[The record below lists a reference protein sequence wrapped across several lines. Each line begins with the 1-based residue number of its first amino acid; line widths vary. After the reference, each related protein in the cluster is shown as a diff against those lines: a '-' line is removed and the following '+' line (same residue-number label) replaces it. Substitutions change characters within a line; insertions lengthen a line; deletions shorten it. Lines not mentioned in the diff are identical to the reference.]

1 MKRPVAVVTAT
12 ALAGTV
18 LAGTA
23 SQSAD
28 ARDAEPAAPAVTQGA
43 IDWGRCSDARL
54 RAARARCGMLAVPL
68 NHADPHGRKIRIAV
82 SRIKATA
89 PAAKR
94 QGPLLINP
102 GGPGGEGLRMSASLA
117 KSLPRSV
124 AATYDLIGFDPRGV
138 GASRP
143 KLICRSGYAK
153 GPRPDY
159 RPSTGRTDAP
169 GANERRWLARSQAYA
184 EACGK
189 RSGDLLPFLR
199 TEDAARDLDLIRQ
212 ALGATKIN
220 YFGFSYGTYLGS
232 VYATLFPDRTRRLVF
247 DGVVDP
253 RNVWYPGQL
262 EQDLA
267 FEKALAKFWGWVARH
282 HGTYGLGRSAEA
294 VEKRYYRSES
304 ALRRKPVGQIG
315 PAEFNDVVLS
325 AGYSQFAWPRVAAD
339 WAAWKRGNARPLQ
352 RAYAAD
358 ILDFDN
364 GYGMY
369 LAVQCTD
376 ARWPLDYARW
386 RADAFDTSVDGPF
399 GTWPNVWFNA
409 PCLYWPAAPGAPVP
423 IDGSRTPEL
432 LLVSSTLD
440 GATPFSGALHVRQL
454 FPRSALVAQVRSTTH
469 SDSFNGNRCVDAVV
483 VRYLRNGDL
492 PKRDGGPGADVRCR
506 RSALPRP

>member
-1 MKRPVAVVTAT
+1 MKAPVAVVTAA
-12 ALAGTV
+12 ALVGSV

-23 SQSAD
+23 SQSAG
-28 ARDAEPAAPAVTQGA
+28 ARDVEPAPAAVAQA
-43 IDWGRCSDARL
+43 SIDWGRCSDGRL
-54 RAARARCGMLAVPL
+54 RAARARCGLLAVPL

-89 PAAKR
+89 PVSKR

-143 KLICRSGYAK
+143 KLVCKSGYAK

-159 RPSTGRTDAP
+159 RPATGRAAAP
-169 GANERRWLARSQAYA
+169 GPNERRWLARAQSYA
-184 EACGK
+184 EACGR

-212 ALGATKIN
+212 ALGAAKIN
-220 YFGFSYGTYLGS
+220 YYGFSYGTYLGS
-232 VYATLFPDRTRRLVF
+232 VYATLFPNRTRRLVF

-253 RNVWYPGQL
+253 RNVWYRSQL
-262 EQDLA
+262 EQDRA
-267 FEKALAKFWGWVARH
+267 FEKAMAKFWGWVARH
-282 HGTYGLGRSAEA
+282 HGSYGLGRSAGA
-294 VEKRYYRSES
+294 VEKRYYRNEA
-304 ALRRKPVGQIG
+304 ALRRNPVGQIG
-315 PAEFNDVVLS
+315 PAEFNDVFLG
-325 AGYSQFAWPRVAAD
+325 AGYSQYAWPRVARD
-339 WAAWKRGNARPLQ
+339 WAAWKRGNHRPIQ

-358 ILDFDN
+358 IVDADN

-376 ARWPLDYARW
+376 VRWPLDYAQW
-386 RADAFDTSVDGPF
+386 RRDAFDTSAEAPF
-399 GTWPNVWFNA
+399 ETWPNVWFNA

-432 LLVSSTLD
+432 LVVSSTLD
-440 GATPFSGALHVRQL
+440 GATPFSGALQVRRL
-454 FPRSALVAQVRSTTH
+454 FPRSALVAQVGSTTH
-469 SDSFNGNRCVDAVV
+469 SDSRGGNRCVNAVV
-483 VRYLRNGDL
+483 VRYLRSGDL
-492 PKRDGGPGADVRCR
+492 PKRDGGSGADVRCR
-506 RSALPRP
+506 RSPLPRP